1 MRHPLRILRRRAA
14 LQRTRNGI
22 RSRKGFIS
30 MRWLLAVLAI
40 IVALVLIVVLVGE
53 LLPKNHSATRAARF
67 RQPPDAIW
75 TVITDYSKFPEWRK
89 SVVRVEALPPVNG
102 QPSWEEFDTHGNAI
116 PYEIVEATPGQ
127 KLISRIADANLPF
140 GGSWTYI
147 LTRQPDGNTLLRI
160 TEDAEIRNPVFRFVA
175 RFFIG
180 YTKTMEDYLHA
191 LGGKFGEGVTIED

>member
-1 MRHPLRILRRRAA
+1 
-14 LQRTRNGI
+14 
-22 RSRKGFIS
+22 

-67 RQPPDAIW
+67 LQPPDAIW
-75 TVITDYSKFPEWRK
+75 TAITDYSKFPEWRK

-102 QPSWEEFDTHGNAI
+102 QPSWREFDTHGNAI

-127 KLISRIADANLPF
+127 RLITRIADPKLPF
-140 GGSWTYI
+140 GGTWTYI
-147 LTRQPDGNTLLRI
+147 LTRQADGNTLLRI
-160 TEDAEIRNPVFRFVA
+160 TEDAEIRNPVLRFVA